1 MAVVSTRIPHPPEQV
16 FAVLRDGYSYAD
28 WVVGATAILSVG
40 KRWPE
45 VGWLI
50 HYRIGLGPFDVL
62 DHTMVYAVEEN
73 RLLELRA
80 RMRPMGTARIL
91 FTLEPV
97 PGGNGAAA
105 TNATEVTDVTVN
117 EHPASGLGAL
127 LHNRLLDALLVR
139 RNTEMLRRF
148 SAVVADRARR
158 S

>member
-1 MAVVSTRIPHPPEQV
+1 MAVVSTRIPHPAEQV

-28 WVVGATAILSVG
+28 WVVGATAIRSVG

-50 HYRIGLGPFDVL
+50 HYRIDLGPFDVL

-97 PGGNGAAA
+97 PDGNDAAA
-105 TNATEVTDVTVN
+105 SNVTDVTVN